1 MSDRKSPPE
10 VVDEQWLADLYREG
24 DHEHPSAP
32 LDQAILELAQA
43 QTQGQRW
50 QKNPNFAPGLAT
62 AAVILL
68 SVGVVLSADRN
79 FESLLPEVELFSAP
93 APALM
98 ETAARQSVVSESATD
113 ETAPSQTVAME
124 ITATAAEMTAVEMT
138 DVETT
143 VAQTDSAEAGA
154 VEMTGAEMASADRV
168 MRSPAKTNP
177 QTLRSLDAP
186 QLKLQRAAAD
196 ETAAPAP
203 ASRNKL
209 REQHYA
215 NNAIN
220 KVQNG
225 IALSYQ
231 LSSTRCGSQACI
243 MVSHPQC
250 SDGHM
255 LASTV
260 EKVRTGAH
268 GVDFLQDRKPVRL
281 NCANGDWVV
290 VTKTRAEQQS
300 D

>member
-24 DHEHPSAP
+24 DHEHPSAQ

-43 QTQGQRW
+43 QTQDRPR

-68 SVGVVLSADRN
+68 SVGVVLNADRN
-79 FESLLPEVELFSAP
+79 SESLMPEVELFSAP

-98 ETAARQSVVSESATD
+98 ETAVRQSVASESATD
-113 ETAPSQTVAME
+113 DTVPSQPVTME
-124 ITATAAEMTAVEMT
+124 ISAIAAEMT

-143 VAQTDSAEAGA
+143 GAEIGSVETAA
-154 VEMTGAEMASADRV
+154 VEMTVAEMTSADRV
-168 MRSPAKTNP
+168 MRSPAKTSP
-177 QTLRSLDAP
+177 PTQRSFDAP

-203 ASRNKL
+203 ASRKKL

-290 VTKTRAEQQS
+290 VTQTQAQQQS